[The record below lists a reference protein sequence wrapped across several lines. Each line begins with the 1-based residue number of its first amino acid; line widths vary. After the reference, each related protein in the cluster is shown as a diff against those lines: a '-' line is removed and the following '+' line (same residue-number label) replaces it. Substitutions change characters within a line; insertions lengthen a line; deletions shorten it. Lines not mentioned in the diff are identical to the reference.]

1 MISVMKQLT
10 NRPFF
15 NKSRNISII
24 YIAVAIVVSCK
35 IFFLETW
42 DNYDC
47 FRASFGHLTHQLD
60 LYLPY
65 PAEYQTLYNYSPS
78 FAVFMGLYA
87 QFPDGWGILFW
98 NLTHTLAF
106 IFAINQMPIEEKK
119 KVFILWFCLIEF
131 ITAAENVQTNA
142 SVAALIMLIFAFQQK
157 GKTSWSSLFFAAGF
171 FFKIYVVTAGVF
183 FISFQKR
190 LSFAWKAIG
199 WALLFFSIP
208 LLFVSF
214 NQLIFLYQSW
224 TERLLH
230 QSERHSLSLLGI
242 IDLFDIEALKQG
254 YIMLAGLITML
265 LVLFKKE
272 VYQTLSY
279 QLLYLGAILLFTI
292 VFNPGVESPSY
303 IIAIPGA
310 ALWYLYAPQATWR
323 KYLLIAVFVFTCL
336 SPTEVFPRFVRDQIF
351 NPLHVKAI
359 PIIITW
365 FVSIFDLFNWKQ
377 TENREISAL

>member
-1 MISVMKQLT
+1 MISVIKQLT

-15 NKSRNISII
+15 NKSRNISIL
-24 YIAVAIVVSCK
+24 YFVVAIVISCK

-78 FAVFMGLYA
+78 FAAFMGLYA
-87 QFPDGWGILFW
+87 QFPDGWGILLW
-98 NLTHTLAF
+98 NLTHTLTF
-106 IFAINQMPIEEKK
+106 IFAVNQMPIDEKK
-119 KVFILWFCLIEF
+119 KVFLLWFCLIEF

-142 SVAALIMLIFAFQQK
+142 SVAGLILLIFIFQQK
-157 GKTSWSSLFFAAGF
+157 GKTSWSSLFFALGF

-183 FISFQKR
+183 FICFQKR
-190 LSFAWKAIG
+190 LSFVWKAIA
-199 WALLFFSIP
+199 WSLLFFSIP

-224 TERLLH
+224 AERLLH

-242 IDLFDIEALKQG
+242 IDLLHIESLQQG

-272 VYQTLSY
+272 VYQNLSY
-279 QLLYLGAILLFTI
+279 QLLYLAAILQFTI

-303 IIAIPGA
+303 IIAIPGV
-310 ALWYLYAPQATWR
+310 ALWYLYAPQASWR
-323 KYLLIAVFVFTCL
+323 KYLLMAVFVFTCL
-336 SPTEVFPRFVRDQIF
+336 SPTEVFPRIVRDQIL

-359 PIIITW
+359 PVIITW
-365 FVSIFDLFNWKQ
+365 FVCIFDLFNWKQ
-377 TENREISAL
+377 SANRETPAI

>member
-1 MISVMKQLT
+1 MISVIKQLT
-10 NRPFF
+10 SRPFF
-15 NKSRNISII
+15 HKSRNISII
-24 YIAVAIVVSCK
+24 YLVVAIVVSCK
-35 IFFLETW
+35 IYFLETW

-47 FRASFGHLTHQLD
+47 FRSSFGHLTNQLD

-78 FAVFMGLYA
+78 FAAFMGLYA
-87 QFPDGWGILFW
+87 QFPDGWGILLW

-106 IFAINQMPIEEKK
+106 LFAVNQMPVEEKK

-142 SVAALIMLIFAFQQK
+142 SVAALIMLIFIFQQK
-157 GKTSWSSLFFAAGF
+157 GKTTWSSLFFALGF
-171 FFKIYVVTAGVF
+171 FFKIYIVTAGVF
-183 FISFQKR
+183 FICFQKR
-190 LSFAWKAIG
+190 VSFVWKAIA

-214 NQLIFLYQSW
+214 HQLIFLYQSW

-242 IDLFDIEALKQG
+242 IDLLHIESLKQG

-265 LVLFKKE
+265 WVLFKKE
-272 VYQTLSY
+272 VYQNLSY
-279 QLLYLGAILLFTI
+279 QLLYLAAILQFTI

-303 IIAIPGA
+303 IIAIPGV
-310 ALWYLYAPQATWR
+310 ALWYLYSPQATWR
-323 KYLLIAVFVFTCL
+323 TYLLIAVFVFTCL
-336 SPTEVFPRFVRDQIF
+336 SPTEVFPRIVRDQIL

-359 PIIITW
+359 PVIITW

-377 TENREISAL
+377 SENRETPAI

>member
-1 MISVMKQLT
+1 MISVIKQLT
-10 NRPFF
+10 SRPFF
-15 NKSRNISII
+15 NNSRNISII
-24 YIAVAIVVSCK
+24 YVVIAVLVSCK

-47 FRASFGHLTHQLD
+47 FRASFSHLTNQLD

-78 FAVFMGLYA
+78 FAAFMGIYA
-87 QFPDGWGILFW
+87 QFPDGWGILLW

-106 IFAINQMPIEEKK
+106 LYAVQQMPIDEKK
-119 KVFILWFCLIEF
+119 KVFILWFCLVEF

-142 SVAALIMLIFAFQQK
+142 SVAALIMLIFIFQQK
-157 GKTSWSSLFFAAGF
+157 GKTTWSSLFFALGF

-183 FISFQKR
+183 FICFQKR
-190 LSFAWKAIG
+190 LSFAWKAVA
-199 WALLFFSIP
+199 WALVFFSIP

-214 NQLIFLYQSW
+214 HQLIFLYQSW
-224 TERLLH
+224 AERLMH

-242 IDLFDIEALKQG
+242 IDLFHISFIKQG

-265 LVLFKKE
+265 LILLRKE
-272 VYQTLSY
+272 VYQNLSF
-279 QLLYLGAILLFTI
+279 QIVYLAAILLFTI

-303 IIAIPGA
+303 IIAIPGV
-310 ALWYLYAPQATWR
+310 ALWYLYSPTASWR
-323 KYLLIAVFVFTCL
+323 KYLLICVFVFTCL
-336 SPTEVFPRFVRDQIF
+336 SPTEIFPRIVRDQIL

-359 PIIITW
+359 PVIITW
-365 FVSIFDLFNWKQ
+365 FVCIFDLFNWKQ
-377 TENREISAL
+377 SSHVEKPAI

>member
-1 MISVMKQLT
+1 MISVIKQLT
-10 NRPFF
+10 SRPFF
-15 NKSRNISII
+15 HKSRNISII
-24 YIAVAIVVSCK
+24 YLVVAIVVSCK
-35 IFFLETW
+35 IYFLETW

-47 FRASFGHLTHQLD
+47 FRASFGHLTNQLD

-78 FAVFMGLYA
+78 FAAFMGLYA
-87 QFPDGWGILFW
+87 QFPDGWGILLW

-106 IFAINQMPIEEKK
+106 IFAVNQMPIEEKK

-142 SVAALIMLIFAFQQK
+142 SVAALIMLIFIFQQK
-157 GKTSWSSLFFAAGF
+157 GKTTWSSLFFALGF
-171 FFKIYVVTAGVF
+171 FFKIYIVTAGVF
-183 FISFQKR
+183 FICFQKR
-190 LSFAWKAIG
+190 VSFVWKAIA

-242 IDLFDIEALKQG
+242 IDLLHIESLKQG

-272 VYQTLSY
+272 VYQNLSY
-279 QLLYLGAILLFTI
+279 QLLYLAAILQFTI

-303 IIAIPGA
+303 IIAIPGV
-310 ALWYLYAPQATWR
+310 ALWYLYSPQATWR
-323 KYLLIAVFVFTCL
+323 TYLLIAVFVFTCL
-336 SPTEVFPRFVRDQIF
+336 SPTEVFPRIVRDQIL

-359 PIIITW
+359 PVIITW

-377 TENREISAL
+377 SENRETPAI